1 MLTIFM
7 QILLFSI
14 RMNEKLMNIYIS
26 PDKILKNQKII
37 EMLHFRQQTLLGA
50 PTFLLVLDLQKN
62 MIWHDSVN

>member
-1 MLTIFM
+1 
-7 QILLFSI
+7 
-14 RMNEKLMNIYIS
+14 MNIYIS

-62 MIWHDSVN
+62 MIRHDSVN